1 MKSYNDFEISIL
13 KEISSF
19 RKEGIISLKDF
30 LQKIFFNTD
39 NGRALI
45 IQLREQYAIYF
56 IENKTYNNPITQ
68 RKAILEFSELLAL
81 LDFLNSRG
89 IISIFRKQHSVKEPM
104 YFLSNLFHEPKI
116 ENNKIILNDNGVY
129 TDKPEELKNAKGD
142 VIYKGIQFNDSHFV
156 IKNLMGSIVIS
167 DKIKIIIEEINPRKV
182 KIPFYKRRLFLF
194 LSLFSIIVL
203 LLFGIHS
210 SNQKNTKEIKHS
222 IQKLHKKINIP
233 TKRTSRPLKTTK
245 KKTSIK
251 KYGID
256 ISKWNGTILKNKLP
270 DSLHFVICKATEG
283 KNYLD
288 PLFTSNWEQIPEMNL
303 KRGAYHF
310 YVIEDNPISQ
320 AKFFW
325 EQIKDLKTDDFPPI
339 VDVES
344 GSYLNAKSSIS
355 ENRKLQKNLLRF
367 LYKLESLSGRTPMI
381 YSSHKFAN
389 NHLTSNKFSKYPLW
403 IADYENTKSPNLPTT
418 WKNIGWTIWQKTPSY
433 TINLKSTDLDIYL
446 EK

>member
-1 MKSYNDFEISIL
+1 MRSYNDFEIAIL

-39 NGRALI
+39 RGKALI
-45 IQLREQYAIYF
+45 IQLREQYTIYF
-56 IENKTYNNPITQ
+56 IENKIYNNPITK
-68 RKAILEFSELLAL
+68 RKAILEFSELLTL
-81 LDFLNSRG
+81 LDFLNSSG
-89 IISIFRKQHSVKEPM
+89 IISIFRKQHSIKEPM

-167 DKIKIIIEEINPRKV
+167 DKINKIINEINPKKIKV
-182 KIPFYKRRLFLF
+182 PFYKKKSFMSF
-194 LSLFSIIVL
+194 SLFSIAVL
-203 LLFGIHS
+203 LLFGIHN
-210 SNQKNTKEIKHS
+210 SNRRNTNEIKNS
-222 IQKLHKKINIP
+222 IHKLHKKLNTP
-233 TKRTSRPLKTTK
+233 VKRTSNPFKTTTTK
-245 KKTSIK
+245 SPVK

-288 PLFTSNWEQIPEMNL
+288 PMFKDNWKQISNLNL

-310 YVIEDNPISQ
+310 YVIKDNPIKQ

-325 EQIKDLKTDDFPPI
+325 EQIKDMTLYDFPPI
-339 VDVES
+339 IDVES
-344 GSYLNAKSSIS
+344 GSSLNEKLSIS
-355 ENRKLQKNLLRF
+355 EIKNLQTKLLRF
-367 LYKLESLSGRTPMI
+367 LYKLETLSGRVPMI

-389 NHLTSNKFSKYPLW
+389 IHLLSKKFSKYPLW
-403 IADYENTKSPNLPTT
+403 IADYDNTKSPNLPTV
-418 WKNIGWTIWQKTPSY
+418 WKNIGWTIWQKTPYYSV
-433 TINLKSTDLDIYL
+433 NLKSTDLDIYL
-446 EK
+446 ER